1 MSNFKLRQTGAEV
14 QQALDAM
21 PEVAIALKV
30 YAAGNYNMNSCL
42 KDGVYVG
49 CTLGRP
55 VGSVAGETYTLQVI
69 SGGKSGES
77 YGGKEY
83 EYVLQ
88 TCVSTKNKNHVF
100 CRVLKTIDKDVPEPP
115 VTVYEDWVQGIEAA
129 GGVMRTEFTQAIADE
144 RNRAQQAEQTNAN
157 AIATE
162 KGRAEAAEQINAEAI
177 AAEKTRAQTVEQ
189 GLAEDI
195 SDEEARAK
203 AAEQSNA
210 DAITAEAQRA
220 QQAEG
225 VNANAIAQEVQRAQ
239 TAEGV
244 LETAIGIINGKIP
257 AQATAQNQ
265 LADKNFVN
273 SSIATATAD
282 FKGTYNSLDELEQVT
297 ADANDYAYVI
307 ATDQAGNTVYKRYK
321 WVEGTGWMWEYD
333 LNNSSF
339 TAAEWAAIQS
349 GITAALVTKLS
360 ALPTNSELNQRI
372 STAITTALSD
382 YYTKAEVDT
391 ALANKASQA
400 ALNNEVQRAQQAE
413 QGLST
418 AIGNEAQRAQQAEQD
433 NADAIAQLQAV
444 VADLETIAEGYV
456 RVAGSSS
463 PALSYKSYKYHEQGG
478 FGRESVFSLFFPC
491 LVGTKLS
498 GDDAQVGKIL
508 HILQKFGAETVDGVP
523 MWRDI
528 YGNLH
533 AIDGTEGDVM
543 VCNVEP
549 YYTIDGK
556 YPIDGT
562 LYDVFLKSRVPFT
575 WQGIEAEHIE
585 RGAMSMDYAV
595 RHTDTDN
602 VTRMHSVFNPEWN
615 GSYQAPRGVAG
626 KYICSTDPET
636 GDIVET
642 YDADVTLL
650 GGAGGLHTTDLSL
663 PDGEQAAMNQ
673 NPDATKTVP
682 FMNQTAEMCNRF
694 MSMMLS
700 EGGTFDAHNANKMGS
715 GFSSNDTATAAGDWE
730 QAGSGAKNGV
740 RVMDKNG
747 AWKYH
752 GLNGNVNYLLGQTS
766 GTVYAG
772 EMVNAWRNPWHI
784 MEAHRAVSYAVQ
796 NDVHELEWFTFEGNK
811 YKYRSVDGFAGP
823 SQGEMTCV
831 VWKIMATQA
840 GTAAIDPTDMT
851 TSIAGNRVEML
862 YTTALFHGV
871 TTQVSPSWW
880 VSGLLFTEDEN
891 GQYECYIERDQAE
904 LVKSIAADNYD
915 PATPR
920 DFETKY
926 QHVLTAQKGE
936 GYAKNYLNGALMLPD
951 TNANKTGA
959 SLHTYVG
966 KYNWFTGGNANA
978 GKKSVR
984 GFRRG
989 GYAGDAG
996 LSPLSVRAY
1005 DSPSGAY
1012 AGVGFGTCCRLTEA

>member
-1 MSNFKLRQTGAEV
+1 MSDYRLRQTGAEV

-55 VGSVAGETYTLQVI
+55 TGSVEGETYVLQVV
-69 SGGKSGES
+69 SGGKSGET

-129 GGVMRTEFTQAIADE
+129 GGVMRGEFTQAIADE
-144 RNRAQQAEQTNAN
+144 RTRAQQAEQTNAN

-177 AAEKTRAQTVEQ
+177 AAEKNRAQTVEQ
-189 GLAEDI
+189 GLAGDI
-195 SDEEARAK
+195 SDEVARAK
-203 AAEQSNA
+203 SAEQANT
-210 DAITAEAQRA
+210 DAIATEAQRA

-244 LETAIGIINGKIP
+244 LETAIGVINGKIP

-265 LADKNFVN
+265 LADKSFVN

-282 FKGTYNSLDELEQVT
+282 FKGTYNSLQELEQVT

-321 WVEGTGWMWEYD
+321 WTDGIGWQWEYD

-360 ALPTNSELNQRI
+360 ALPTNADLNQRI
-372 STAITTALSD
+372 STAITTALGQ

-391 ALANKASQA
+391 ALANKASQT
-400 ALNNEVQRAQQAE
+400 ALNNEVQRAQLAE

-418 AIGNEAQRAQQAEQD
+418 AIGNEAQRAQQAEQA
-433 NADAIAQLQAV
+433 NADAIAQLHAV

-491 LVGTKLS
+491 LVGTKMS
-498 GDDAQVGKIL
+498 GDDAQVGKVL
-508 HILQKFGAETVDGVP
+508 HVLQKFGAETVDGVP

-585 RGAMSMDYAV
+585 RGAMAPDYCV
-595 RHTDTDN
+595 LHTDTDS
-602 VTRMHSVFNPEWN
+602 VDRMHSVFNPAWN
-615 GSYQAPRGVAG
+615 GSYSAPAGVAG
-626 KYICSTDPET
+626 KYVYTTNPET

-642 YDADVTLL
+642 YNANETLL
-650 GGAGGLHTTDLSL
+650 GGAGGLHTTNLSL
-663 PDGEQAAMNQ
+663 PDGEQYAMNQ
-673 NPDATKTVP
+673 NPDTTKTVP

-700 EGGTFDAHNANKMGS
+700 EGGTFDAHNAARMGS
-715 GFSSNDTATAAGDWE
+715 GFSSNDPATAAGDWE
-730 QAGSGAKNGV
+730 QAGSGAKNGL
-740 RVMDKNG
+740 RVTNKDG
-747 AWKYH
+747 VWKYYSMA
-752 GLNGNVNYLLGQTS
+752 GNVRFLTGAAT
-766 GTVYAG
+766 GTVYAA
-772 EMVNAWRNPWHI
+772 NIINSRRNPWHI

-796 NDVHELEWFTFEGNK
+796 HDVHELEWFVFEGNK

-823 SQGEMTCV
+823 AHGEMTCV
-831 VWKIMATQA
+831 VWKIITTQA
-840 GTAAIDPTDMT
+840 GANAVDPTDGA
-851 TSIAGNRVEML
+851 TSIAGNRVEIL
-862 YTTALFHGV
+862 VTTALFHGV

-920 DFETKY
+920 DFEAKY
-926 QHVLTAQKGE
+926 QHILTVQKGE

-951 TNANKTGA
+951 TNANMTGA
-959 SLHTYVG
+959 TLHTYVG
-966 KYNWFTGGNANA
+966 KYNWFTGDNADA

-989 GYAGDAG
+989 SSASYAY
-996 LSPLSVRAY
+996 LSPLTLYAAY
-1005 DSPSGAY
+1005 SPSLATSGI
-1012 AGVGFGTCCRLTEA
+1012 GFGTCCRITEA